1 MTLTR
6 SPRVTSRC
14 RPSRGEYFHSE
25 HRLYR
30 VEHAYERRVLL
41 EDCTTGE
48 LFDVPTSELE
58 RLTPTVPRMR
68 VASPPATPKRP
79 ATIDGG

>member
-6 SPRVTSRC
+6 PPKVTSHW
-14 RPSRGEYFHSE
+14 RPSCGEYFHSE

-41 EDCTTGE
+41 EDCATGE

-68 VASPPATPKRP
+68 VSSRPAAPKRP